1 MQINEAR
8 EVRTTCPYCGVG
20 CGVLAK
26 VAADGEITVRG
37 DPDHPANF
45 GRLCSKGSALA
56 ETTDL
61 EGRLLHPEI
70 HGRRAGWDEALDLVA
85 STFSQTIAEHGP
97 DSVAL
102 YVSGQLLTEDYY
114 VANKLMK
121 GFIGS
126 ANIDTNSRLCMASSV
141 AGHRRAFGS
150 DTVPGNYDDLELA
163 DLIVLVGSN
172 LAWCHPVLYQRI
184 AAAREK
190 RPEMKV
196 VLIDPRRTMTSDIAD
211 MHLAIAPDGD
221 VALFTGLLAY
231 LGQHNALD
239 RTYITAHTTGF
250 GQALFAASALDLA
263 GIAAATGL
271 GEDELGRFYS
281 LFAATA
287 KTVTVYSQGVNQS
300 SSGTDKVNAI
310 INCHLATGSIGKPGA
325 GPFSVTGQPNA
336 MGGREVGGMA
346 NMLAAHMELEN
357 PEHRNRVQRFWNAPA
372 VAEKPG
378 LKAVEMFEAVAD
390 GRIKALWIMATNPVD
405 SMPDAD
411 AVEAA
416 IKACPFV
423 VVSDVLGETDTV
435 RHAHVR
441 LPAAAWGEK
450 DGTVT
455 NSERR
460 ISRQRAFL
468 TTPGEAR
475 ADWWIIAEVAKRMGF
490 GEAFSHVSPADI
502 FAEHAALSAFENDSA
517 RDFDI
522 GAYADVDAETYEELA
537 PFQWP
542 APSQATP
549 LWPAGHLPR
558 KGGDRLSSRPSLI
571 SNAARG
577 EPAPKLP
584 ISPLAGEMA
593 GRPEGGAQAESE
605 KDLGVQARR
614 ASLTTRFFA
623 NGNFYTPDRK
633 ARFIAIRPAAQTRT
647 SLDYP
652 LVLNT
657 GRVRDH
663 WHTMTRTGRS
673 TRLSQHMAEP
683 FVEIHPSDAQHFD
696 IGDAEIVRVSTA
708 HGEVLVRALVTAR
721 QRQGSVFVPM
731 HWTDQFSARAR
742 VDALVAPTTDAIS
755 GQPASKNVAARIERF
770 AATAFG
776 FAVLA
781 ERPASIDADYW
792 SLARSPAG
800 WRLEIALQDSR
811 DWTGLAAA
819 LLGMEGE
826 TLAYHDIAGGH
837 HRFARF
843 AGNRLVG
850 ALYLAPTPVAVSR
863 GWAVEQL
870 GADHADRQARL
881 AIVAGR
887 PGGNSVDRGAI
898 VCACFGV
905 GANQIAEAV
914 RGGCTS
920 VAAIGA
926 ALHAGTNCGSCRAEI
941 KTIIDGRRL
950 QAAE

>member
-1 MQINEAR
+1 MKIDEAR

-26 VAADGEITVRG
+26 VAANGEVTVRG
-37 DPDHPANF
+37 DPEHPANF

-56 ETTDL
+56 ETIDL
-61 EGRLLHPEI
+61 DGRLLYPEI
-70 HGRRAGWDEALDLVA
+70 HGRRTDWDEALDLVA
-85 STFSQTIAEHGP
+85 STFSRTIAEHGP
-97 DSVAL
+97 DAVAF

-141 AGHRRAFGS
+141 VGHRRAFGS
-150 DTVPGNYDDLELA
+150 DTVPGSYEDLELA

-196 VLIDPRRTMTSDIAD
+196 VLIDPRRTMTADIAD
-211 MHLAIAPDGD
+211 MHLAIAADGD

-239 RTYITAHTTGF
+239 RNYITAHTTGF
-250 GQALFAASALDLA
+250 GQALFAASALDIA

-271 GEDELGRFYS
+271 GEDELVRFYS

-287 KTVTVYSQGVNQS
+287 NSVTVYSQGVNQS

-310 INCHLATGSIGKPGA
+310 INCHLATGRIGKPGA

-336 MGGREVGGMA
+336 MGGREVGGLA
-346 NMLAAHMELEN
+346 NMLAAHMEIEN
-357 PEHRNRVQRFWNAPA
+357 PEHRDRVQRFWSAPT

-378 LKAVEMFEAVAD
+378 LKAVEMFQAVAD

-423 VVSDVLGETDTV
+423 AVSDVLAKTDTV

-450 DGTVT
+450 DGSVT

-468 TTPGEAR
+468 ATPGEAR
-475 ADWWIIAEVAKRMGF
+475 ADWWIVAEVARRMGF
-490 GEAFSHVSPADI
+490 GEAFSHALPADV
-502 FAEHAALSAFENDSA
+502 FAEHAALSAFENDGA

-522 GAYADVDAETYEELA
+522 GAYAGVDAETYEELA

-542 APSQATP
+542 APSPGTP
-549 LWPAGHLPR
+549 LWPAGHLPL
-558 KGGDRLSSRPSLI
+558 KGGDRMSPSFSPIADVAEKALQ
-571 SNAARG
+571 R
-577 EPAPKLP
+577 KLP
-584 ISPLAGEMA
+584 ISPLEGEMA
-593 GRPEGGAQAESE
+593 GRPEGG
-605 KDLGVQARR
+605 VQAGH
-614 ASLTTRFFA
+614 SSPSTRFFA
-623 NGNFYTPDRK
+623 NGNFYTPNGK
-633 ARFIAIRPAAQTRT
+633 ARFIPIRPVPQTRT
-647 SLDYP
+647 NEKFP

-663 WHTMTRTGRS
+663 WHTMTRTGKS
-673 TRLSQHMAEP
+673 PRLSQHLAEP
-683 FVEIHPSDAQHFD
+683 FAEIHPADAQHFG
-696 IGDAEIVRVSTA
+696 IGDADIARVSSA
-708 HGEVLVRALVTAR
+708 QGEVLLRALVTAR

-742 VDALVAPTTDAIS
+742 VDALVAPITDPIS
-755 GQPASKNVAARIERF
+755 GQPASKNVAARVERF
-770 AATAFG
+770 AAVAFG

-792 SLARSPAG
+792 SLARCAAG
-800 WRLEIALQDSR
+800 WRLELALEADR
-811 DWTGLAAA
+811 DWPDFAASLFGA
-819 LLGMEGE
+819 DAPGE
-826 TLAYHDIAGGH
+826 TLAYHDAAGGH
-837 HRFARF
+837 YRFARF
-843 AGNRLVG
+843 TGSRLTG
-850 ALYLAPTPVAVSR
+850 ALYLAPKPVAVSR
-863 GWAVEQL
+863 SWAVEQL
-870 GADHADRQARL
+870 SADHADRRGRL

-887 PGGNSVDRGAI
+887 PGGNSVDRGAV
-898 VCACFGV
+898 VCSCFGV

-914 RGGCTS
+914 RGGCVS
-920 VAAIGA
+920 VEAIGA
-926 ALHAGTNCGSCRAEI
+926 TLHAGTNCGSCRAEI
-941 KTIIDGRRL
+941 RTIIEARRL
-950 QAAE
+950 HAAE

>member
-1 MQINEAR
+1 MKIDEAR

-26 VAADGEITVRG
+26 VAANGEVTVRG

-56 ETTDL
+56 ETIDL
-61 EGRLLHPEI
+61 DGRLLYPEI
-70 HGRRAGWDEALDLVA
+70 HGRRTDWDEALDLVA
-85 STFSQTIAEHGP
+85 STFSRTIAEHGR
-97 DSVAL
+97 DAVAF

-150 DTVPGNYDDLELA
+150 DTVPGSYEDLELA
-163 DLIVLVGSN
+163 DLVVLVGSN

-190 RPEMKV
+190 RPDMKV
-196 VLIDPRRTMTSDIAD
+196 VLVDPRRTMTADIAD

-271 GEDELGRFYS
+271 GEDELVRFYS

-287 KTVTVYSQGVNQS
+287 NTVTVYSQGVNQS

-310 INCHLATGSIGKPGA
+310 INCHLATGRIGKPGA

-336 MGGREVGGMA
+336 MGGREVGGLA
-346 NMLAAHMELEN
+346 NMLAAHMEIEN
-357 PEHRNRVQRFWNAPA
+357 PEHRDRVQRFWSAPT

-378 LKAVEMFEAVAD
+378 LKAVEMFQAVAD

-423 VVSDVLGETDTV
+423 VVSDVLAKTDTV

-450 DGTVT
+450 DGSVT

-468 TTPGEAR
+468 ATPGEAR
-475 ADWWIIAEVAKRMGF
+475 ADWWIVAEVAKRMGF
-490 GEAFSHVSPADI
+490 AVAFSHPSPANI
-502 FAEHAALSAFENDSA
+502 FAEHAALSAFENDGA

-522 GAYADVDAETYEELA
+522 GAYAGVDAETYEELA

-542 APSQATP
+542 APSQGTP
-549 LWPAGHLPR
+549 LWPAGHLPLR
-558 KGGDRLSSRPSLI
+558 GGDQPSSWPSLVV
-571 SNAARG
+571 NVAER
-577 EPAPKLP
+577 APSVELP
-584 ISPLAGEMA
+584 ISPLEGEMA
-593 GRPEGGAQAESE
+593 GRPEGG
-605 KDLGVQARR
+605 VQAGHSS
-614 ASLTTRFFA
+614 ASTRFFA
-623 NGNFYTPDRK
+623 NGNFYTPDGK
-633 ARFIAIRPAAQTRT
+633 ACFIPIRPVPQTRT
-647 SLDYP
+647 NEKFP

-663 WHTMTRTGRS
+663 WHTMTRTGKS
-673 TRLSQHMAEP
+673 QRLSQHLAEP
-683 FVEIHPSDAQHFD
+683 FAEIHPADAQHFG
-696 IGDAEIVRVSTA
+696 IGDADIVRVSTE
-708 HGEVLVRALVTAR
+708 HGEVLLRALVTAR
-721 QRQGSVFVPM
+721 QRPGSVFVPM

-742 VDALVAPTTDAIS
+742 VDALVAPITDPIS
-755 GQPASKNVAARIERF
+755 GQPASKNVAARVERF
-770 AATAFG
+770 AAVAFG

-792 SLARSPAG
+792 SFARCAAG
-800 WRLEIALQDSR
+800 WRVELALEADR
-811 DWTGLAAA
+811 DWPGLAASLFGA
-819 LLGMEGE
+819 DAPGE
-826 TLAYHDIAGGH
+826 TLAYHDVAGGH
-837 HRFARF
+837 YRFARF
-843 AGNRLVG
+843 AGSRLTG
-850 ALYLAPTPVAVSR
+850 ALFLAPGPVAVSR

-870 GADHADRQARL
+870 SADHADRRGRL

-887 PGGNSVDRGAI
+887 PGGNGVDRGAV
-898 VCACFGV
+898 VCSCFGI

-914 RGGCTS
+914 RGGCVS
-920 VAAIGA
+920 VEAIGA
-926 ALHAGTNCGSCRAEI
+926 TLHAGTNCGSCRAEI
-941 KTIIDGRRL
+941 RTIIEARRL
-950 QAAE
+950 HAAE

>member
-1 MQINEAR
+1 MQIDEAR

-26 VAADGEITVRG
+26 VAADGQVSVRG

-56 ETTDL
+56 ETIDL
-61 EGRLLHPEI
+61 DGRLLYPEI
-70 HGRRAGWDEALDLVA
+70 HGRRTSWDEALDRVA

-97 DSVAL
+97 DAVAF

-150 DTVPGNYDDLELA
+150 DTVPGTYEDLELA

-190 RPEMKV
+190 RPEMKI

-211 MHLAIAPDGD
+211 LHLAIAPDGD
-221 VALFTGLLAY
+221 VALFTGLLAH

-239 RTYITAHTTGF
+239 RAYITAHTTGF
-250 GQALFAASALDLA
+250 GQALFAASKLDLA

-271 GEDELGRFYS
+271 SEDELGRFYG
-281 LFAATA
+281 LFAETA

-310 INCHLATGSIGKPGA
+310 INCHLATGRIGKPGT
-325 GPFSVTGQPNA
+325 GPFSATGQPNA

-346 NMLAAHMELEN
+346 NMLAAHMEIEN
-357 PEHRNRVQRFWNAPA
+357 PEHRDRVRRFWKAPDIA
-372 VAEKPG
+372 DKPG
-378 LKAVEMFEAVAD
+378 LKAVDMFRAVAD

-423 VVSDVLGETDTV
+423 VVSDVLASTDTV

-468 TTPGEAR
+468 GLPGEAKP
-475 ADWWIIAEVAKRMGF
+475 DWWIVAEVARRMGF
-490 GEAFSHVSPADI
+490 AEAFSQASPPEL
-502 FAEHAALSAFENDSA
+502 FAEHAALSGFENDGA

-522 GAYADVDAETYEELA
+522 GGYDGINAEQYDALA

-542 APSQATP
+542 AP
-549 LWPAGHLPR
+549 R
-558 KGGDRLSSRPSLI
+558 
-571 SNAARG
+571 
-577 EPAPKLP
+577 
-584 ISPLAGEMA
+584 
-593 GRPEGGAQAESE
+593 GGA
-605 KDLGVQARR
+605 GN
-614 ASLTTRFFA
+614 TRFFA

-633 ARFIAIRPAAQTRT
+633 ARFIAVRPIAHTRT
-647 SLDYP
+647 SPDYP
-652 LVLNT
+652 LILNT

-663 WHTMTRTGRS
+663 WHTMTRSGKS
-673 TRLSQHMAEP
+673 PRLSQHIAEP
-683 FVEIHPSDAQHFD
+683 FAEIHPADAQRFGV
-696 IGDAEIVRVSTA
+696 GDADIVRVSTV
-708 HGEVLVRALVTAR
+708 HGEALLRALVTAR
-721 QRQGSVFVPM
+721 QRPGSVFVPM
-731 HWTDQFSARAR
+731 HWTDQFAARAR
-742 VDALVAPTTDAIS
+742 VDALVAPITDAIS
-755 GQPASKNVAARIERF
+755 GQPASKNVAARLERF
-770 AATAFG
+770 AAAAAAFG

-781 ERPASIDADYW
+781 ERPASIDAEYW
-792 SLARSPAG
+792 SLARCAAG
-800 WRLEIALQDSR
+800 WRLELALQAGR
-811 DWTGLAAA
+811 DWTKFAAS
-819 LLGMEGE
+819 LLGDDARGE
-826 TLAYHDIAGGH
+826 T
-837 HRFARF
+837 
-843 AGNRLVG
+843 
-850 ALYLAPTPVAVSR
+850 
-863 GWAVEQL
+863 
-870 GADHADRQARL
+870 
-881 AIVAGR
+881 
-887 PGGNSVDRGAI
+887 
-898 VCACFGV
+898 
-905 GANQIAEAV
+905 
-914 RGGCTS
+914 
-920 VAAIGA
+920 
-926 ALHAGTNCGSCRAEI
+926 
-941 KTIIDGRRL
+941 
-950 QAAE
+950 